1 MINISQTLEES
12 TPQSNYFQD
21 RDQQNKM
28 ENCVGCCEQIS
39 VCYCM
44 MVDHRRV
51 AMRLPGFLHWEA
63 AEERMSMVT
72 VTSEGSMSCPPSM
85 QEKRMASVLLSDS

>member
-1 MINISQTLEES
+1 
-12 TPQSNYFQD
+12 
-21 RDQQNKM
+21 
-28 ENCVGCCEQIS
+28 
-39 VCYCM
+39 M
-44 MVDHRRV
+44 MVDQRRA
-51 AMRLPGFLHWEA
+51 AMEA